1 MSISIANRIW
11 IEKDG
16 KPFLGSGRVKLLET
30 IETEG
35 SISRAALALK
45 MSYKKA
51 WLLVKSMNAQADT
64 PLVQKE
70 TGGKNGG
77 GTKLTEQGRML
88 IHEFKRLQEKSTT
101 FLNKELD
108 KCCIE

>member
-1 MSISIANRIW
+1 MTISIANRIW

-35 SISRAALALK
+35 SISKAAIVLK

-51 WLLVKSMNAQADT
+51 WLLIKSMNAQADT
-64 PLVQKE
+64 PLVEKE

-77 GTKLTEQGRML
+77 GTKLTQHGRIL
-88 IHEFKRLQEKSTT
+88 VKEFKCLEEKSRNY
-101 FLNKELD
+101 LNKELD
-108 KCCIE
+108 KYCIE